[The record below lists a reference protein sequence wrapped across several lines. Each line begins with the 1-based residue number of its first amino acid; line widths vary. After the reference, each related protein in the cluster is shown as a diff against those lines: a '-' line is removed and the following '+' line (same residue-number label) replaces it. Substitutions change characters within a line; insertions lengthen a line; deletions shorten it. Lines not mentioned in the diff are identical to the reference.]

1 MCIFKTDLY
10 SFNGNVKFIFERST
24 NYNFMFKGMSFYTL
38 ILGVL
43 FMFSCGGP
51 DLPEAVY
58 VAYTELPKSIDF
70 NQHVKPILSD
80 KCYLCHGPDAGNIK
94 GGLQL
99 HTADVAYAELPE
111 SPGKVAITP
120 GNLEKSEFFHRI
132 ISNDPDLIM
141 PDPGSHLTLTN
152 YEKAVLIKWIE
163 EGAEYKEHWAF
174 LKPENP
180 EIPKVKQTAFISN
193 PIDNFVVKQLENF
206 KLSPSEI
213 ADKEILLRRASFD
226 LTGLPPTLEEL
237 DAFVKDTSPNA
248 FEKQIDRLLAS
259 PHYGE
264 HMTLDWMDLSRYA
277 DTHGYSNDR
286 YRDTSPWRDWVIEA
300 FNKNMPYD
308 EFVTW
313 QLAGDMFENAT
324 REQKLA
330 TTFNRLHPQN
340 LEGGIIDEE
349 FRSEYVADR
358 TATVS
363 QGLLGL
369 SYACAKCHDHKYDPI
384 SQKNYFEMYS
394 FFNNVDETGLIPWDL
409 ATPVPA
415 MMLPTKEQEEVLAYL
430 ETLVDDS
437 EEKVKTTTSKEKPKA
452 EKWIASN
459 QFKKIPS
466 KKQPNGLVAA
476 FNFDNEKLINLAGGN
491 GQNKIRMRQQFVDNE
506 KAIYKKGA
514 SGKGLFMNGDTWL
527 DLDNIGIFQRSQ
539 PFSIGIQVYIPK
551 DLETGVIFHKMNSPE
566 LHSFRGYHL
575 KIKDNKIEALLA
587 HVYPDNAIVV
597 ESLNDVPKEKW
608 VQLTMT
614 YDGSSK
620 ANGVSIFMDGEKLQT
635 KTVFDNLYK
644 DIVFHGLR
652 LYGKDSP
659 RLEPGLRIGAVW
671 RGKGIKD
678 ATIDDLMVF
687 NKELTEIEVLQI
699 ANPDNLDKIKQKK
712 LADLNETEKEK
723 LAEYY
728 LANNSEAYSS
738 ALKDLEQKRL
748 VLADSIDPIKQIMVM
763 KESKLNRQT
772 YILDRGNYDSPTD
785 SVFPNAPEDIFP
797 MTEDMPKN
805 RLGLAKWITHKDNPL
820 TARVTVNRYWQNIF
834 GRGLVKT
841 SEDFGNQGELPSHPA
856 LLDWLAIQFIESG
869 WDVKALHKTIMM
881 SSTYQQSSV
890 ITEALLA
897 VDGENKW
904 LARGPSTRLSG
915 EMLRD
920 NALYASGL
928 LNTKIGGESVR
939 PYQPKGLW
947 KVSGGTYVQ
956 DGEEGLYRRSMYT
969 IWKRTVPNPTISI
982 FDAPTRDL
990 CSTRRQKTNT
1000 PLQALVILN
1009 DPTYIEASRVL
1020 GKQITEADD
1029 LKTGITSAFKRLTGR
1044 QITNE
1049 ELDLLTA
1056 LQKEEFK
1063 KFDANLEKA
1072 KGWLQTG
1079 AFQIAETDNKA
1090 LIAANAVVAS
1100 TIMNADASITKR

>member
-1 MCIFKTDLY
+1 
-10 SFNGNVKFIFERST
+10 
-24 NYNFMFKGMSFYTL
+24 MFKGLSFY
-38 ILGVL
+38 VL
-43 FMFSCGGP
+43 FFALLFVFSCGRS

-58 VAYTELPKSIDF
+58 VAYKELPKNIDF

-80 KCYLCHGPDAGNIK
+80 KCYLCHGPDKGNIK
-94 GGLQL
+94 AGLQL
-99 HTADVAYAELPE
+99 HTAEAAYSNLPE
-111 SPGKVAITP
+111 SPGKVAIKP
-120 GNLEKSEFFHRI
+120 SNLKKSEFFHRI
-132 ISNDPDLIM
+132 ISQDPDFIM
-141 PDPGSHLTLTN
+141 PEPGSHLFLTN
-152 YEKAVLIKWIE
+152 YEKAILIKWIE
-163 EGAEYKEHWAF
+163 DGAEYKDHWAF
-174 LKPENP
+174 IKPENP
-180 EIPKVKQTAFISN
+180 QVPEVKHTSFISN
-193 PIDNFVVKQLENF
+193 PIDNFIVKQLENLN
-206 KLSPSEI
+206 LSPSEKE
-213 ADKEILLRRASFD
+213 DKEILLRRASLD

-237 DAFVKDTSPNA
+237 DAFIQDSSLNA

-259 PHYGE
+259 AHYGE

-277 DTHGYSNDR
+277 DTHGYSNDK

-300 FNKNMPYD
+300 FNQNMPYD
-308 EFVTW
+308 EFLTW
-313 QLAGDMFENAT
+313 QLAGDMFENST

-363 QGLLGL
+363 QGILGL

-384 SQKNYFEMYS
+384 SQKNYYEMYS

-415 MMLPTKEQEEVLAYL
+415 MLLPTKEQEEFLAYV

-437 EEKVKTTTSKEKPKA
+437 QEKLKSTINDEKHKA
-452 EKWIASN
+452 VNWIASN
-459 QFKKIPS
+459 QFKNLSTKTKP
-466 KKQPNGLVAA
+466 QGLVAH
-476 FNFDNEKLINLAGGN
+476 FDFDNEKLLNLVSTKSKN
-491 GQNKIRMRQQFVDNE
+491 NIRMRQQFVDNQKVIFKE
-506 KAIYKKGA
+506 GA
-514 SGKGLFMNGDTWL
+514 QGNGLYMDGDTWL
-527 DLDNIGIFQRSQ
+527 DLDKIGIFKRSQ
-539 PFSIGIQVYIPK
+539 PFSIGIKVYVPK
-551 DLETGVIFHKMNSPE
+551 DLKTGVIFHKMNSPE

-597 ESLNDVPKEKW
+597 ESLDNLPKEKW

-620 ANGVSIFMDGEKLQT
+620 ANGVSIYLDGEKLQT
-635 KTVFDNLYK
+635 KIVFDNLYK
-644 DIVFHGLR
+644 DIVFNGLR
-652 LYGKDSP
+652 LYGASSP
-659 RLEPGLRIGAVW
+659 PLEPGLRIGAVW

-678 ATIDDLMVF
+678 ATIDDLVVF

-699 ANPDNLDKIKQKK
+699 ANPERLEKIKNKEFF
-712 LADLNETEKEK
+712 DLLESEKEK
-723 LAEYY
+723 LEKYY
-728 LANNSEAYSS
+728 IATNSNAYKS
-738 ALKDLEQKRL
+738 ALKKLEKNRL
-748 VLADSIDPIKQIMVM
+748 VFADSIDPIKQIMVM

-772 YILDRGNYDSPTD
+772 YILHRGNYDSPTD
-785 SVFPNAPEDIFP
+785 SVFPNLPENIFP
-797 MTEDMPKN
+797 MTNEMPKN
-805 RLGLAKWITHKDNPL
+805 RLGLANWITHKDNPL
-820 TARVTVNRYWQNIF
+820 TARVAVNRYWQNIF

-890 ITEALLA
+890 INKTLLA

-904 LARGPSTRLSG
+904 LARGASMRLTG

-920 NALYASGL
+920 NALFASGL
-928 LNTKIGGESVR
+928 LNTKIGGESVK
-939 PYQPKGLW
+939 PYQPAGLW
-947 KVSGGTYVQ
+947 KVNGDTYVQ

-990 CSTRRQKTNT
+990 CTTRRQKTNT
-1000 PLQALVILN
+1000 PLQALVLLN

-1020 GKQITEADD
+1020 GKQITEAED
-1029 LKTGITSAFKRLTGR
+1029 LNTGISETFRKLTGR
-1044 QITNE
+1044 KIKNK
-1049 ELDLLTA
+1049 ELELLVA

-1063 KFDANLEKA
+1063 KFETNIEKT

-1079 AFQIAETDNKA
+1079 AFKVSDTDSKA
-1090 LIAANAVVAS
+1090 LIAANSIVAS

>member
-1 MCIFKTDLY
+1 ML
-10 SFNGNVKFIFERST
+10 
-24 NYNFMFKGMSFYTL
+24 KGMSYCALF
-38 ILGVL
+38 LGVL

-51 DLPEAVY
+51 SLPET
-58 VAYTELPKSIDF
+58 VAIAYDKLPEKVDF

-80 KCYLCHGPDAGNIK
+80 KCFLCHGPDKGNIK

-99 HTADVAYAELPE
+99 HTPELAYAELSE
-111 SPGKVAITP
+111 SPGKFAIKP
-120 GNLEKSEFFHRI
+120 GSLKKSETFYRI
-132 ISNDPDLIM
+132 LSEDPNYLM
-141 PDPGSHLTLTN
+141 PEPDSHLDLSD

-163 EGAEYKEHWAF
+163 DGAEYKDHWAF
-174 LKPENP
+174 LKPEKSKIP
-180 EIPKVKQTAFISN
+180 EVKRTNFISN
-193 PIDNFVVKQLENF
+193 PIDNFVISQLENLD
-206 KLSPSEI
+206 LSPSEK
-213 ADKEILLRRASFD
+213 ADKEVLLRRASFD
-226 LTGLPPTLEEL
+226 LTGLPPTIEEL
-237 DAFVKDTSPNA
+237 DAFTKDTSPNA

-259 PHYGE
+259 PHFGE
-264 HMTLDWMDLSRYA
+264 HMTLDWMDLARYA
-277 DTHGYSNDR
+277 DTHGYSNDK

-324 REQKLA
+324 KEQKLA

-369 SYACAKCHDHKYDPI
+369 SFACAKCHDHKYDPI
-384 SQKNYFEMYS
+384 SQKNYYEMYS

-415 MMLPTKEQEEVLAYL
+415 MMLPTKEQEDVLAYL

-437 EEKVKTTTSKEKPKA
+437 EEKVETTINNETYKVDS
-452 EKWIASN
+452 WIASN
-459 QFKKIPS
+459 EYKNVPLKAKPD
-466 KKQPNGLVAA
+466 GLIAG
-476 FNFDNEKLINLAGGN
+476 FNFDNEKLINIVGGN
-491 GQNKIRMRQQFVDNE
+491 GENKIRMRQQFVDNE
-506 KAIYKKGA
+506 IAIYKKGA
-514 SGKGLFMNGDTWL
+514 SGKGLSINGDTWL
-527 DLDNIGIFQRSQ
+527 DLDKMGIFQRNQ
-539 PFSIGIQVYIPK
+539 PFSIGIQVFIPK

-575 KIKDNKIEALLA
+575 KLKDNKIEALLA

-597 ESLNDVPKEKW
+597 ESLNEMPKEKW

-614 YDGSSK
+614 YNGSSK
-620 ANGVSIFMDGEKLQT
+620 ANGVSIYMDGEKLQT

-652 LYGKDSP
+652 LYGPSSP

-671 RGKGIKD
+671 RGKGITG
-678 ATIDDLMVF
+678 ATVDDLLVF
-687 NKELTEIEVLQI
+687 NKELSEVEVMQI
-699 ANPDNLDKIKQKK
+699 SKTDILKEIKQKDHTE
-712 LADLNETEKEK
+712 LSIAEKEK
-723 LAEYY
+723 LVQYY
-728 LANNSEAYSS
+728 LSANSKAYNN
-738 ALKDLEQKRL
+738 ALIKLEKDRL
-748 VLADSIDPIKQIMVM
+748 VLVDSMDTIKQIMVM
-763 KESKLNRQT
+763 KESKLNRQA
-772 YILDRGNYDSPTD
+772 YILNRGNYDSPTD

-797 MTEDMPKN
+797 MDKELPKN
-805 RLGLAKWITHKDNPL
+805 RLGLAKWITDEDNPL
-820 TARVTVNRYWQNIF
+820 TARVAVNRYWQNIF
-834 GRGLVKT
+834 GRGLVVT

-856 LLDWLAIQFIESG
+856 LLDWLAIEFIESG

-890 ITEALLA
+890 IDQELLA

-904 LARGPSTRLSG
+904 LARGPSNRLSG

-920 NALYASGL
+920 NALCASGL
-928 LNTKIGGESVR
+928 LNKEIGGESVR

-947 KVSGGTYVQ
+947 KVNGGTYVQ

-1009 DPTYIEASRVL
+1009 DPTYVEASRVL
-1020 GKQITEADD
+1020 GKQITDAEDIN
-1029 LKTGITSAFKRLTGR
+1029 TGISIAFKKLTGR
-1044 QITNE
+1044 EISNK
-1049 ELDLLTA
+1049 ELDLLAA

-1063 KFDANLEKA
+1063 KFESNLKKT
-1072 KGWLQTG
+1072 KGWLETG
-1079 AFQIAETDNKA
+1079 AFKISETDNKA

>member
-1 MCIFKTDLY
+1 MI
-10 SFNGNVKFIFERST
+10 
-24 NYNFMFKGMSFYTL
+24 KGTRLYTL
-38 ILGVL
+38 LFGVL
-43 FMFSCGGP
+43 FIFSCGGP
-51 DLPEAVY
+51 DLPKTVY
-58 VAYTELPKSIDF
+58 AEYQKLPKKVDF

-80 KCYLCHGPDAGNIK
+80 KCFLCHGPDKGNIK

-99 HTADVAYAELPE
+99 HTAEVAYAELSE
-111 SPGKVAITP
+111 SPGKFAIKP
-120 GNLEKSEFFHRI
+120 KNLDKSEFFHRI
-132 ISNDPDLIM
+132 ITDDENLIM
-141 PDPGSHLTLTN
+141 PEPSSHLTLSD

-163 EGAEYKEHWAF
+163 DGAEYKDHWAF
-174 LKPENP
+174 LKPEKQEVP
-180 EIPKVKQTAFISN
+180 QVKQTNFVSN
-193 PIDNFVVKQLENF
+193 PIDNFVVKQLENLN
-206 KLSPSEI
+206 LSPSKK

-226 LTGLPPTLEEL
+226 LTGLPPSIEEL
-237 DAFVKDTSPNA
+237 DAFVKDTSKNA

-264 HMTLDWMDLSRYA
+264 YMTLDWMDLARYA

-286 YRDTSPWRDWVIEA
+286 YRDTSPWRDWVIKA
-300 FNKNMPYD
+300 FNNNMPYD
-308 EFVTW
+308 KFITW
-313 QLAGDMFENAT
+313 QLAGDMFKNAT
-324 REQKLA
+324 KEQKLA

-369 SYACAKCHDHKYDPI
+369 SFACAKCHDHKYDPI

-394 FFNNVDETGLIPWDL
+394 FFNNIDETGLIPWDL

-415 MMLPTKEQEEVLAYL
+415 MMLPTEEQEKVLAYL
-430 ETLVDDS
+430 ETLVNDS
-437 EEKVKTTTSKEKPKA
+437 EDKVKITTNKENSNA
-452 EKWIASN
+452 EKWIANN
-459 QFKKIPS
+459 QFKKIKS
-466 KKQPNGLVAA
+466 KDNPAELIAA
-476 FNFDNEKLINLAGGN
+476 FNFENEKLINIAGGN
-491 GQNKIRMRQQFVDNE
+491 KNNKIRMRQQFVDNE
-506 KAIYKKGA
+506 KVILKKGA
-514 SGKGLFMNGDTWL
+514 HGKGLFLNGDTWL
-527 DLDNIGIFQRSQ
+527 DLDKIGVFQRSQ
-539 PFSIGIQVYIPK
+539 PFSIGIQVFIPK
-551 DLETGVIFHKMNSPE
+551 ELETGVIFHKMNSPE

-575 KIKDNKIEALLA
+575 KIKNNKIEALLA
-587 HVYPDNAIVV
+587 HVYPDNAIVI
-597 ESLNDVPKEKW
+597 ESTKEIPKEKW

-620 ANGVSIFMDGEKLQT
+620 ANGVSIYMDGEKLQT
-635 KTVFDNLYK
+635 KTKFDNLYK

-652 LYGKDSP
+652 LYGAKSP

-678 ATIDDLMVF
+678 ATIDDLLVF
-687 NKELTEIEVLQI
+687 EKELTEIEVMQI
-699 ANPDNLDKIKQKK
+699 ANSDRLEKLKQKNYAE
-712 LADLNETEKEK
+712 LSDSEIEK
-723 LAEYY
+723 LKKYY
-728 LANNSEAYSS
+728 LATNSKAYKT
-738 ALKDLEQKRL
+738 AIKKLEKDRL

-763 KESKLNRQT
+763 KESKQNRQT
-772 YILDRGNYDSPTD
+772 YILGRGNYDNPTD
-785 SVFPNAPEDIFP
+785 SVFPNTPDKIFP
-797 MTEDMPKN
+797 MTEGTPKN
-805 RLGLAKWITHKDNPL
+805 RLGLAKWITDKNNPL
-820 TARVTVNRYWQNIF
+820 TARVAVNRYWQNIF

-881 SSTYQQSSV
+881 SSIYQQTSV
-890 ITEALLA
+890 ISEELLS

-904 LARGPSTRLSG
+904 LARGPSNRLSG

-920 NALYASGL
+920 NVLAASGL
-928 LNTKIGGESVR
+928 LNETIGGESVK

-947 KVSGGTYVQ
+947 KVNGDTYVQ

-990 CSTRRQKTNT
+990 CTTRRQKTNT

-1020 GKQITEADD
+1020 GKQITEAKDV
-1029 LKTGITSAFKRLTGR
+1029 KTGISNTFKKLTGR
-1044 QITNE
+1044 KITDQ
-1049 ELDLLTA
+1049 ELELLIA

-1063 KFDANLEKA
+1063 KFESNPNKA

-1079 AFQIAETDNKA
+1079 AFKLSKTDNKA

>member
-1 MCIFKTDLY
+1 MRIFALFIGTIFMY
-10 SFNGNVKFIFERST
+10 S
-24 NYNFMFKGMSFYTL
+24 
-38 ILGVL
+38 
-43 FMFSCGGP
+43 CGP
-51 DLPEAVY
+51 DLPET
-58 VAYTELPKSIDF
+58 VAIEYDKLPKKVDF

-80 KCYLCHGPDAGNIK
+80 KCFLCHGPDAGNIK
-94 GGLQL
+94 AGLQL
-99 HTADVAYAELPE
+99 HTAEVAYAELPE
-111 SPGKVAITP
+111 TPGKVAIKP

-132 ISNDPDLIM
+132 ITDDPDLIM
-141 PDPGSHLTLTN
+141 PEPGSHLTLTD

-163 EGAEYKEHWAF
+163 DGAEYKDHWAF
-174 LKPENP
+174 LKPELS
-180 EIPKVKQTAFISN
+180 EIPKVKQTDFISN
-193 PIDNFVVKQLENF
+193 PIDNYVVAQLENLN
-206 KLSPSEI
+206 LSPAKK

-226 LTGLPPTLEEL
+226 LTGLPPTLEEIESFL
-237 DAFVKDTSPNA
+237 KDTSPNA

-264 HMTLDWMDLSRYA
+264 QMTLDWMDLARYA

-286 YRDTSPWRDWVIEA
+286 YRDTSPWRDWVIES

-308 EFVTW
+308 QFITW

-369 SYACAKCHDHKYDPI
+369 SFACAKCHDHKYDPI

-430 ETLVDDS
+430 ETLVNKT
-437 EEKVKTTTSKEKPKA
+437 EEEVKTIATKETVKA
-452 EKWIASN
+452 GKWIANSN
-459 QFKKIPS
+459 YKKLPTKS
-466 KKQPNGLVAA
+466 TPKGLVAA
-476 FNFDNEKLINLAGGN
+476 FNFNNEKLINTAGGN
-491 GQNKIRMRQQFVDNE
+491 GKNKIRMRQQFVDNE
-506 KAIYKKGA
+506 KAVYKKGA
-514 SGKGLFMNGDTWL
+514 SGKGLYMNGDTWL
-527 DLDNIGIFQRSQ
+527 DLDKIGIYQRNQ
-539 PFSIGIQVYIPK
+539 PFSIGIQVFIPK
-551 DLETGVIFHKMNSPE
+551 DLEEGVIFHKMNSPE

-575 KIKDNKIEALLA
+575 KLKDNKLEALLA
-587 HVYPDNAIVV
+587 HVYPDNAIVI

-614 YDGSSK
+614 YNGSSK
-620 ANGVSIFMDGEKLQT
+620 ADGVSIYMDGEKLQT
-635 KTVFDNLYK
+635 KTIFDNLYK
-644 DIVFHGLR
+644 DIIFHGLR
-652 LYGKDSP
+652 LYGKKSP
-659 RLEPGLRIGAVW
+659 RLEPGLRIGGVW
-671 RGKGIKD
+671 RGKGIGG
-678 ATIDDLMVF
+678 ATVDDLMVF
-687 NKELTEIEVLQI
+687 NKELSDIEVLQI
-699 ANPDNLDKIKQKK
+699 ANADKLKEIKQKEQSE
-712 LADLNETEKEK
+712 LTEPEKEK
-723 LAEYY
+723 IIQYY
-728 LANNSEAYSS
+728 LSANSTPYNN
-738 ALKDLEQKRL
+738 ALKKLEKDRL
-748 VLADSIDPIKQIMVM
+748 VLVDSIDPIKQIMVM

-785 SVFPNAPEDIFP
+785 SVFPNAPQDIFP
-797 MTEDMPKN
+797 MDESLPKN
-805 RLGLAKWITHKDNPL
+805 RLGLAKWITDKDNPL

-834 GRGLVKT
+834 GRGLVNT
-841 SEDFGNQGELPSHPA
+841 SEDFGNQGELPSHPE
-856 LLDWLAIQFIESG
+856 LLDWLAIKFIESG

-881 SSTYQQSSV
+881 SSTYQQSS
-890 ITEALLA
+890 IISKELLA
-897 VDGENKW
+897 IDGENKW

-920 NALYASGL
+920 NALLASGL
-928 LNTKIGGESVR
+928 LNKTIGGESVK
-939 PYQPKGLW
+939 PYQPAGLW
-947 KVSGGTYVQ
+947 KVNGDTYVQ

-990 CSTRRQKTNT
+990 CTTRRQKTNT

-1020 GKQITEADD
+1020 GKQITEAED
-1029 LKTGITSAFKRLTGR
+1029 LKTGITHAFKKLTGR
-1044 QITNE
+1044 HITDQ
-1049 ELDLLTA
+1049 ELSVLTK

-1063 KFDANLEKA
+1063 KFDSNLEKT

-1079 AFQIAETDNKA
+1079 AFKISDTDNKA
-1090 LIAANAVVAS
+1090 LIAANSVVAS